1 MDNQKSSEPK
11 QSNPTKKWRSPS
23 GIPPCQSA
31 KIRKKCPKRL
41 SVMFSLLTFLTLTLT
56 ILFSAL
62 LTLLL
67 IRTGILVRQNRG
79 IVFFVIALVS
89 ILVGTIISNYA
100 GRHPLTA
107 IIAMSNATQ
116 EVARGNF
123 DVSLDENIR
132 IKELREMAH
141 NFNLMAKELAG
152 TEILRTDFV
161 ENVSHE
167 FKTPLSAIEGY
178 ATLLQ
183 KKDISAEKRQ
193 DYTKKILYN
202 TRRLSTLTSNILLLS
217 RLENQEIGI
226 KKESFCLDEQLRE
239 ILLLLEE
246 SWTEKQLELEIDL
259 DAVDY
264 YGNKDLLAHV
274 WQNILSNAIKFA
286 PENGI
291 IHILLRR
298 ENGSLITSI
307 TDNGIGMSED
317 VMRRVFEKFYQGDFS
332 RSSQGNGLGLALA
345 KRIIDLHGR
354 DIAVSSKEGKGT
366 TFTVTL
372 PLTLHTKGYD
382 T

>member
-11 QSNPTKKWRSPS
+11 QSNPTKKWR
-23 GIPPCQSA
+23 
-31 KIRKKCPKRL
+31 KCPKRL

-226 KKESFCLDEQLRE
+226 KKESFCRE
-239 ILLLLEE
+239 LLLLLEE
-246 SWTEKQLELEIDL
+246 GWTEKQLELEIDL

-345 KRIIDLHGR
+345 KRIVDLHGG

>member
-11 QSNPTKKWRSPS
+11 QSNPTKKWR
-23 GIPPCQSA
+23 
-31 KIRKKCPKRL
+31 KCPKRL

-167 FKTPLSAIEGY
+167 FKTPITSLGGFADLLLEDEEMPLEERREYLQIISSEARRLAALSSQILALSRVEAQTILTDTVSFDLTEQLRQAAIMIERKWAKKSIQVHLNVDECIYIGNES
-178 ATLLQ
+178 LL
-183 KKDISAEKRQ
+183 KEVWMNLLDNAAKFSPKGGVVEVC
-193 DYTKKILYN
+193 L
-202 TRRLSTLTSNILLLS
+202 RRLSAETVVTVRDS
-217 RLENQEIGI
+217 G
-226 KKESFCLDEQLRE
+226 
-239 ILLLLEE
+239 
-246 SWTEKQLELEIDL
+246 
-259 DAVDY
+259 
-264 YGNKDLLAHV
+264 
-274 WQNILSNAIKFA
+274 
-286 PENGI
+286 P
-291 IHILLRR
+291 
-298 ENGSLITSI
+298 
-307 TDNGIGMSED
+307 GMSKTTQEHIFD
-317 VMRRVFEKFYQGDFS
+317 QFYQGDTS
-332 RSSQGNGLGLALA
+332 HRTEGNGIGLALVHKTLELHKA
-345 KRIIDLHGR
+345 KVTVDSSPGHG
-354 DIAVSSKEGKGT
+354 S
-366 TFTVTL
+366 TFTVIL
-372 PLTLHTKGYD
+372 ANQI
-382 T
+382 